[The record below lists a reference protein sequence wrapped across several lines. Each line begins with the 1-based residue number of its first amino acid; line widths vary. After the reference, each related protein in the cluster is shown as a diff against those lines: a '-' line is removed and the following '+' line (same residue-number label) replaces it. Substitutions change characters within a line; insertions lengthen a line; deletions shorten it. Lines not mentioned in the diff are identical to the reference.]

1 MRLLKA
7 APQYI
12 SASFIIQRLPSLDKT
27 TKMGIKDTLPRQPLQ
42 PHICVIGSLN
52 IDFVTSTPRCP
63 GAGETLTAT
72 SLTVTAG
79 GKGGNQ
85 ATACGRAS
93 FTAKATQDVTVSM
106 IGAVGANDVYYS
118 TLLKPALEQSG
129 VSTATIEESVEAQT
143 GSATIIVEDA
153 AGGENRILVVPGANH
168 AGVMDDVASIVD
180 VVNQQTMKPS
190 VIVLQGEI
198 PRKTTLGLLEYF
210 NGGVSGEDRVHVVF
224 NPAPVYPEGISLT
237 ALKHTSVLIMN
248 ETEAVQ
254 MSRSMAGLPVSDLT
268 QPTELDDLQPEE
280 LAPRFHETAHVQI
293 ILITLGAKGVYYSTR
308 TGRCGAVPG
317 VRVPKVVDT
326 TAAGDTFVGY
336 FSTALARF
344 LAKGEP
350 VEAFDSEIESTV
362 KQANAAAAKC
372 VTARG
377 AMQSIPFAYD
387 IE

>member
-1 MRLLKA
+1 M
-7 APQYI
+7 
-12 SASFIIQRLPSLDKT
+12 T
-27 TKMGIKDTLPRQPLQ
+27 GIKDIMISRPSQ

-63 GAGETLTAT
+63 GPGETLTAT
-72 SLTVTAG
+72 SLSVTAG

-93 FTAKATQDVTVSM
+93 FISKETQDVTVSM
-106 IGAVGANDVYYS
+106 IGAVGADDVYYS

-129 VSTATIEESVEAQT
+129 VVTENIEESDDAQT
-143 GSATIIVEDA
+143 GSATIIVEEA
-153 AGGENRILVVPGANH
+153 IGGENRILVVPGANH
-168 AGVMDDVASIVD
+168 AGIMSDVAQIISAVKQQAISPG
-180 VVNQQTMKPS
+180 VVVM
-190 VIVLQGEI
+190 QGEI

-210 NGGVSGEDRVHVVF
+210 NGGVSSGDRAHVVF
-224 NPAPVYPEGISLT
+224 NPAPVYPEGISLA
-237 ALKHTSVLIMN
+237 ALKHTAVLIMN

-254 MSRSMAGLPVSDLT
+254 MSRSIAGLPVSNLS

-293 ILITLGAKGVYYSTR
+293 VLITLGAKGVYFSTR
-308 TGRCGAVPG
+308 TGRRGVVQG

-344 LAKGEP
+344 LAKGEAL
-350 VEAFDSEIESTV
+350 EAFDSEIASAVE
-362 KQANAAAAKC
+362 KANAAAAKC
-372 VTARG
+372 VQRRG
-377 AMQSIPFAYD
+377 AMQSIPFAYE